1 MKKDNR
7 VLKVIAVLVFVLILS
22 VIGGNIVKSR
32 KKARRIE
39 YVRRYANDFL
49 TAYHEKKEDLA
60 DYFQYSDP
68 IEFSDLNELFAD
80 NFSFTITDVKEKESE
95 YIVSVQAKN
104 IDVGRVFDKLI
115 ETNEGF
121 ETETDILN
129 AIEYEVNSNRGNFK
143 DYPCEFYVVANG
155 SSLQIVMTEELSN
168 AMYGGFNEY
177 LDKLIESQFEEGK

>member
-1 MKKDNR
+1 MKKDNI
-7 VLKVIAVLVFVLILS
+7 VLKVIVVLVFVLILS
-22 VIGGNIVKSR
+22 VIGGNIAKSR

-39 YVRRYANDFL
+39 YVKSYANDFL

-68 IEFSDLNELFAD
+68 IEFSDLNGLFAD

-95 YIVSVQAKN
+95 YIVSVLAKN

-115 ETNEGF
+115 EANERY

-129 AIEYEVNSNRGNFK
+129 AIEYEVNSNQENFK
-143 DYPCEFYVVANG
+143 DYLCEFYVVADESG
-155 SSLQIVMTEELSN
+155 LRIVMTEQLSN

-177 LDKLIESQFEEGK
+177 LDKLIESQFEEEK